1 MLIFKRGVS
10 RLVCVV
16 FSVSFLLVL
25 SAQGWQ
31 WNPESGTPP
40 EADEGDTIS
49 GDTLALVWKGLKEGS
64 DSSSDG
70 CSSDTCDTDK
80 ADKKAKKAE
89 KAEKKAEKKADKPG
103 KGDRN
108 GPKKVVIKDIGNVE
122 GDNNEVDNDI
132 DIRIVVPP
140 ESNEDEDSQ

>member
-16 FSVSFLLVL
+16 FSISFLLVL
-25 SAQGWQ
+25 SAQGWE

-49 GDTLALVWKGLKEGS
+49 GETLALVWKDLKEGS
-64 DSSSDG
+64 GSSSDG

-80 ADKKAKKAE
+80 ADKKAKKAD
-89 KAEKKAEKKADKPG
+89 KKADKLG

-108 GPKKVVIKDIGNVE
+108 GPKKMVIHIEDIGNVE

-132 DIRIVVPP
+132 DIRIVVPS
-140 ESNEDEDSQ
+140 ESDEDSQ